1 MLLSLIGKV
10 KDLSFLEKT
19 VLFCNVLLRSLAKR
33 GSDALK
39 SRVEM
44 ENIDFRSS
52 ILMGLKQGRLELRI
66 AVAKF
71 LELLATNLCI
81 DINSIS
87 ISEDDEFHSALLRL
101 ITITPNPEAADASLS
116 LLTRLAQ
123 LKRNRTKM
131 VRAGGVKVLAAALA
145 EAELNAA
152 STEKVL
158 KLVEMVTGSKEGRNA
173 ICGEEKC
180 VRAVVKKV
188 LKVSS
193 AATEHAV
200 TVLWSLCCL
209 FGEKRAAAAVVEN
222 NGMAK
227 ILVVLQSDC
236 SPAVRRM
243 CGDLLRVFRC
253 SAKSSCVSWY
263 DTKTTHIM
271 PF

>member
-1 MLLSLIGKV
+1 M
-10 KDLSFLEKT
+10 
-19 VLFCNVLLRSLAKR
+19 LFCNVLLKNLAKLDA
-33 GSDALK
+33 DALRSRIGVENLDFK
-39 SRVEM
+39 STVL
-44 ENIDFRSS
+44 I
-52 ILMGLKQGRLELRI
+52 GLKQGRLELRI

-71 LELLATNLCI
+71 LELLAKNMCI
-81 DINSIS
+81 EINSCS
-87 ISEDDEFHSALLRL
+87 ISEDDEFYRELLRL
-101 ITITPNPEAADASLS
+101 MITSDAEAVDASLS
-116 LLTRLAQ
+116 LLIRLAQ
-123 LKRNRTKM
+123 LKRNRARI
-131 VRAGGVKVLAAALA
+131 VRAGGVAALAAALGEAA
-145 EAELNAA
+145 EMNAA

-158 KLVEMVTGSKEGRNA
+158 KLLEMATASKEGRNE
-173 ICGEEKC
+173 ICGDENY

-188 LKVSS
+188 LKVSG

-209 FGEKRAAAAVVEN
+209 YGEKRAVAAVVES

-243 CGDLLRVFRC
+243 CADLLRVFRC
-253 SAKSSCVSWY
+253 TSKSSCVSWY